1 MNAAHPIKLLLVE
14 DTLSDALLIKKTL
27 QTLAPDAYTI
37 QHVFTIAETLR
48 ALADGIYDVVLLD
61 LNLPDAVEFSG
72 LLAIQQMMPHVPVV
86 ILTGHNDEGMAIR
99 GMEAGAQDYL
109 FKSHNTGTDIRRAI
123 QYAIKRKQLEGMLA
137 RKAHFDPLTGLANRH
152 SFESRLDMALARSR
166 RHPIHIGVFFMDLDC
181 FKQVNDTMGHAAG
194 DALLKGVAQRL
205 RECMRPYDTAARFGG
220 DEFAVLIEDVRGP
233 NDCVAVA
240 NKIIDLVS
248 EPFPVTGQLVE
259 VGISIGV
266 ATTLGGPP
274 QTRDSLIQRADAA
287 MYSAKRAMGSNYQF
301 HEEAVA

>member
-1 MNAAHPIKLLLVE
+1 MSAGSPMKVLLVE
-14 DTLSDALLIKKTL
+14 DTLSDALLLKKTL
-27 QTLAPDAYTI
+27 HTLAPDAYVI
-37 QHVFTIAETLR
+37 QHVATIAEALR
-48 ALADGIYDVVLLD
+48 ALADGVYDVVLLD
-61 LNLPDAVEFSG
+61 LKLPDAVEFSG
-72 LLAIQQMMPHVPVV
+72 LTAIQQMVPYMPVV
-86 ILTGHNDEGMAIR
+86 ILTGHSDEGMAIR

-109 FKSHNTGTDIRRAI
+109 FKAHNTGTDIRRAI
-123 QYAIKRKQLEGMLA
+123 QYAVKRKQLESVLA
-137 RKAHFDPLTGLANRH
+137 RKAHFDPLTGLVNRH

-205 RECMRPYDTAARFGG
+205 RECIRPYDTAARFGG
-220 DEFAVLIEDVRGP
+220 DEFAVLVEDIRGP
-233 NDCVAVA
+233 GDCVAIA

-248 EPFPVTGQLVE
+248 EPFPVAGKLVE

-266 ATTLGGPP
+266 ATTLGVPP
-274 QTRDSLIQRADAA
+274 QTRDGLVQRADAA
-287 MYSAKRAMGSNYQF
+287 MYSAKRAMGSNYRF